1 MSIGK
6 NLGLTPQQQ
15 LIQYVKN
22 PQLAA
27 AAGVPAAS
35 ALFELQ
41 QRVEKERELAA
52 LKARDA
58 MMRGPQSVAD
68 KTIAAAQTGG
78 IPSTLPNQAS
88 TMPGQGITNLA
99 QNQSMPE
106 ETMTDAGV
114 ASLPTGDM
122 YNEKNFAGGGIVAF
136 DEGGDV
142 KHYAYGKGVKT
153 DPELYDPM
161 YYQDAAAALVP
172 TRKVPT
178 ADDYFME
185 RGQAERALGIDPDYY
200 KKRIADVEARNKE
213 ETDSA
218 KRMANANILFAMAEK
233 LSSTPGGILRGL
245 SVAAPAGLKA
255 GAEGL
260 KELRDVNRLKQ
271 AAMDKLN
278 DAKYAQDRGDV
289 QAYMKHMEDY
299 RTINAN
305 IEMKN
310 AELETSVRVANVKK
324 RADTAGKTAE
334 IQSKIYDKFIK
345 DFLATYPN
353 GAQSTVFQSNPQFL
367 QKEKNRILKNAQDYI
382 LSGTTP
388 EVPAQTSLKGLHSTP
403 VISANPN
410 ISANRK
416 PLSSF
421 ADDTEE

>member
-41 QRVEKERELAA
+41 QRVEKDRELQA
-52 LKARDA
+52 LKAREA
-58 MMRGPQSVAD
+58 MMHGPQSVAD
-68 KTIAAAQTGG
+68 KTIAAATSAG
-78 IPSTLPNQAS
+78 IPSTLPPQTSMA
-88 TMPGQGITNLA
+88 PDQGVMQLA
-99 QNQSMPE
+99 QNQNIPE
-106 ETMTDAGV
+106 ESMTDAGV
-114 ASLPTGDM
+114 ASLSTGDM

-161 YYQDAAAALVP
+161 YYKDAAAALVP
-172 TRKVPT
+172 TRQVPT

-185 RGQAERALGIDPDYY
+185 RSQAERALGIDPEYY
-200 KKRIADVEARNKE
+200 KKRIADVESRNKE

-218 KRMANANILFAMAEK
+218 KRMANANILFAMADK
-233 LSSTPGGILRGL
+233 LSSTPGNLLRGL

-324 RADTAGKTAE
+324 RADMAGKGAE

-353 GAQSTVFQSNPQFL
+353 GAQSTVFKSNPQFL

-382 LSGTTP
+382 IGGVTP
-388 EVPAQTSLKGLHSTP
+388 AVPAATSLAGLHSSTNLNGP
-403 VISANPN
+403 QNTTRPAN
-410 ISANRK
+410 IQSIM
-416 PLSSF
+416 
-421 ADDTEE
+421 DQYED